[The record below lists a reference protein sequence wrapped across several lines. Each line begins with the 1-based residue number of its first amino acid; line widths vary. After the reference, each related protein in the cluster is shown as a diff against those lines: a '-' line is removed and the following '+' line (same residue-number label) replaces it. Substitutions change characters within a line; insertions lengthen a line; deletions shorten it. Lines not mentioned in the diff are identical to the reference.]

1 MLRFTIRR
9 LAWAVPTLLL
19 VTFLVY
25 VALRLGTDPLQSYLR
40 TNPRASKEKI
50 EQYKSVNG
58 LSSNYVLGYFHW
70 LKNFVTFNWP
80 RSIKGSREVW
90 PELKDAMANTIRL
103 GTFATVVGVS
113 IGLFVGMFAALKPG
127 SRRDVAVNTG
137 AFLGVSIPP
146 YITAV
151 LFQLVFAVYWSRWFG
166 KTLFPTSGVYPPG
179 HIGFDLVLMLK
190 HMALPMMVVAIQVI
204 ATYSRYMRSSL
215 LDVMNSDGCAND
227 TTYFNYID
235 VYDYPVAGFTSRP
248 NPASILNPSVQF
260 VDTSSAD
267 VVYFDWTFYDSTN
280 TMIGSD
286 YVQNPIYNFSGL
298 IEQQYYIQLY
308 VENQNGCSDTV
319 YGTQIVE
326 GEYAFFLPNSFTP
339 NGDGLNDSFFP
350 VGDKISVE
358 NYSFK
363 IFNRWG
369 EMIFSTN
376 DFNEKW
382 DGTYQNNAL
391 SSDAYIWKIDLVDSQ
406 SGEEKSL
413 KGYVLLSR

>member
-1 MLRFTIRR
+1 MRR

-179 HIGFDLVLMLK
+179 HIGFNLVLMLK

-215 LDVMNSDGCAND
+215 LDVMNSDFMRTARSKGISERQVLLKHGVRNALIPVVTIAALDIGSIIGGLIISENIFAYPGMGL
-227 TTYFNYID
+227 YFLDSFTNGD
-235 VYDYPVAGFTSRP
+235 FPLLMPWMVLVVASTLMF
-248 NPASILNPSVQF
+248 NLV
-260 VDTSSAD
+260 AD
-267 VVYFDWTFYDSTN
+267 VS
-280 TMIGSD
+280 
-286 YVQNPIYNFSGL
+286 
-298 IEQQYYIQLY
+298 
-308 VENQNGCSDTV
+308 
-319 YGTQIVE
+319 
-326 GEYAFFLPNSFTP
+326 YAFLDPRIRL
-339 NGDGLNDSFFP
+339 D
-350 VGDKISVE
+350 
-358 NYSFK
+358 
-363 IFNRWG
+363 
-369 EMIFSTN
+369 
-376 DFNEKW
+376 
-382 DGTYQNNAL
+382 
-391 SSDAYIWKIDLVDSQ
+391 
-406 SGEEKSL
+406 
-413 KGYVLLSR
+413 

>member
-1 MLRFTIRR
+1 MRR
-9 LAWAVPTLLL
+9 LAWALPTLLL

-25 VALRLGTDPLQSYLR
+25 IALRLGTDPLQSYLR

-179 HIGFDLVLMLK
+179 HTGFNLVLMLK

-215 LDVMNSDGCAND
+215 LDVLNSDFMRTARSKGISERQVLLKHGVRNALIPVVTIAALDIGSIIGGLIISENIFAYPGMGL
-227 TTYFNYID
+227 YFLDSFTNGD
-235 VYDYPVAGFTSRP
+235 FPLLMPWMVLVVASTLLF
-248 NPASILNPSVQF
+248 NLI
-260 VDTSSAD
+260 AD
-267 VVYFDWTFYDSTN
+267 VS
-280 TMIGSD
+280 
-286 YVQNPIYNFSGL
+286 
-298 IEQQYYIQLY
+298 
-308 VENQNGCSDTV
+308 
-319 YGTQIVE
+319 
-326 GEYAFFLPNSFTP
+326 YAFLDPRIRL
-339 NGDGLNDSFFP
+339 D
-350 VGDKISVE
+350 
-358 NYSFK
+358 
-363 IFNRWG
+363 
-369 EMIFSTN
+369 
-376 DFNEKW
+376 
-382 DGTYQNNAL
+382 
-391 SSDAYIWKIDLVDSQ
+391 
-406 SGEEKSL
+406 
-413 KGYVLLSR
+413 

>member
-1 MLRFTIRR
+1 MRR
-9 LAWAVPTLLL
+9 LAWALPTLLL

-25 VALRLGTDPLQSYLR
+25 IALRLGTDPLQSYLR

-179 HIGFDLVLMLK
+179 HTGFNLVLMLK

-215 LDVMNSDGCAND
+215 LDVLNSDFMRTARSKGISERQVLLKHGVRNALIPVVTIAALDIGSIIGGLIISENIFAYPGMGL
-227 TTYFNYID
+227 YFLDSFTNGD
-235 VYDYPVAGFTSRP
+235 FPLLMPWMVLVVASTLMF
-248 NPASILNPSVQF
+248 NLV
-260 VDTSSAD
+260 AD
-267 VVYFDWTFYDSTN
+267 VS
-280 TMIGSD
+280 
-286 YVQNPIYNFSGL
+286 
-298 IEQQYYIQLY
+298 
-308 VENQNGCSDTV
+308 
-319 YGTQIVE
+319 
-326 GEYAFFLPNSFTP
+326 YAFLDPRIRL
-339 NGDGLNDSFFP
+339 D
-350 VGDKISVE
+350 
-358 NYSFK
+358 
-363 IFNRWG
+363 
-369 EMIFSTN
+369 
-376 DFNEKW
+376 
-382 DGTYQNNAL
+382 
-391 SSDAYIWKIDLVDSQ
+391 
-406 SGEEKSL
+406 
-413 KGYVLLSR
+413 

>member
-40 TNPRASKEKI
+40 TNPRASKAKI

-190 HMALPMMVVAIQVI
+190 HMALPAIQVS

-215 LDVMNSDGCAND
+215 LDVLNSDFMRTARSKGISERQILLKHGVRNALIPVVTIAALDIGSIIGGLIISENIFAYPGMGL
-227 TTYFNYID
+227 YFLDSFTNGD
-235 VYDYPVAGFTSRP
+235 FPLLMPWMVLVVASTLMF
-248 NPASILNPSVQF
+248 NLI
-260 VDTSSAD
+260 AD
-267 VVYFDWTFYDSTN
+267 VS
-280 TMIGSD
+280 
-286 YVQNPIYNFSGL
+286 
-298 IEQQYYIQLY
+298 
-308 VENQNGCSDTV
+308 
-319 YGTQIVE
+319 
-326 GEYAFFLPNSFTP
+326 YAFLDPRIRL
-339 NGDGLNDSFFP
+339 D
-350 VGDKISVE
+350 
-358 NYSFK
+358 
-363 IFNRWG
+363 
-369 EMIFSTN
+369 
-376 DFNEKW
+376 
-382 DGTYQNNAL
+382 
-391 SSDAYIWKIDLVDSQ
+391 
-406 SGEEKSL
+406 
-413 KGYVLLSR
+413 

>member
-1 MLRFTIRR
+1 MNISVATFGGNGGPYNYSWTLDNGISIGSQSSINVSPVSNSTYYYLTISDNCETPESSDSI
-9 LAWAVPTLLL
+9 LVSWYDLPTVDFSADTTSGCWPVEVYFYNNTAVSQ
-19 VTFLVY
+19 
-25 VALRLGTDPLQSYLR
+25 VASCDWDLG
-40 TNPRASKEKI
+40 
-50 EQYKSVNG
+50 NG
-58 LSSNYVLGYFHW
+58 FYSNNL
-70 LKNFVTFNWP
+70 
-80 RSIKGSREVW
+80 
-90 PELKDAMANTIRL
+90 D
-103 GTFATVVGVS
+103 TVVT
-113 IGLFVGMFAALKPG
+113 IYNTPG
-127 SRRDVAVNTG
+127 SYHVTLD
-137 AFLGVSIPP
+137 
-146 YITAV
+146 IT
-151 LFQLVFAVYWSRWFG
+151 
-166 KTLFPTSGVYPPG
+166 
-179 HIGFDLVLMLK
+179 
-190 HMALPMMVVAIQVI
+190 
-204 ATYSRYMRSSL
+204 
-215 LDVMNSDGCAND
+215 NSDGCAND

-235 VYDYPVAGFTSRP
+235 VFDYPVAGFTSRP

-369 EMIFSTN
+369 ELIFSTN
-376 DFNEKW
+376 DFNAKW

-413 KGYVLLSR
+413 KGYVLLSK

>member
-1 MLRFTIRR
+1 MRR

-70 LKNFVTFNWP
+70 LKNFATFNWP

-137 AFLGVSIPP
+137 AFLGVSVPP

-166 KTLFPTSGVYPPG
+166 HTLFPTSGVYPPG
-179 HIGFDLVLMLK
+179 HSGFNLVLMLK

-215 LDVMNSDGCAND
+215 LDVMNSDFMRTARSKGISERQVLLKHGVRNALIPVVTIAALDVGGIIGGLIISENIFAYPGMGL
-227 TTYFNYID
+227 YFLNSFSNGD
-235 VYDYPVAGFTSRP
+235 FPLLMPWMVLVVASTLMF
-248 NPASILNPSVQF
+248 NLV
-260 VDTSSAD
+260 AD
-267 VVYFDWTFYDSTN
+267 VS
-280 TMIGSD
+280 
-286 YVQNPIYNFSGL
+286 
-298 IEQQYYIQLY
+298 
-308 VENQNGCSDTV
+308 
-319 YGTQIVE
+319 
-326 GEYAFFLPNSFTP
+326 YAFLDPRIRL
-339 NGDGLNDSFFP
+339 D
-350 VGDKISVE
+350 
-358 NYSFK
+358 
-363 IFNRWG
+363 
-369 EMIFSTN
+369 
-376 DFNEKW
+376 
-382 DGTYQNNAL
+382 
-391 SSDAYIWKIDLVDSQ
+391 
-406 SGEEKSL
+406 
-413 KGYVLLSR
+413 

>member
-1 MLRFTIRR
+1 MLRFAFRR
-9 LAWAVPTLLL
+9 LVWAVPTLLL

-25 VALRLGTDPLQSYLR
+25 IALRLGTDPLQSYLR

-179 HIGFDLVLMLK
+179 HTGFNLVLMLK
-190 HMALPMMVVAIQVI
+190 YMALPMMVVAIQVI

-215 LDVMNSDGCAND
+215 LDVLNSDFMRTARSKGISERQVLLKHGVRNALIPVVTIAALDIGSIIGGLIISENIFAYPGMGL
-227 TTYFNYID
+227 YFLDSFTNGD
-235 VYDYPVAGFTSRP
+235 FPLLMPWMVLVVASTLMF
-248 NPASILNPSVQF
+248 NLI
-260 VDTSSAD
+260 AD
-267 VVYFDWTFYDSTN
+267 VS
-280 TMIGSD
+280 
-286 YVQNPIYNFSGL
+286 
-298 IEQQYYIQLY
+298 
-308 VENQNGCSDTV
+308 
-319 YGTQIVE
+319 
-326 GEYAFFLPNSFTP
+326 YAFLDPRIRL
-339 NGDGLNDSFFP
+339 D
-350 VGDKISVE
+350 
-358 NYSFK
+358 
-363 IFNRWG
+363 
-369 EMIFSTN
+369 
-376 DFNEKW
+376 
-382 DGTYQNNAL
+382 
-391 SSDAYIWKIDLVDSQ
+391 
-406 SGEEKSL
+406 
-413 KGYVLLSR
+413 

>member
-113 IGLFVGMFAALKPG
+113 IGLLVGMFAALKPG

-179 HIGFDLVLMLK
+179 HTGFNLVLMLK

-215 LDVMNSDGCAND
+215 LDVMNSDFMRTARSKGISERQVLLKHGVRNALIPVVTIAALDIGSIIGGLIISENIFAYPGMGL
-227 TTYFNYID
+227 YFLDSFTNGD
-235 VYDYPVAGFTSRP
+235 FPLLMPSMVLVVASTLMF
-248 NPASILNPSVQF
+248 NLI
-260 VDTSSAD
+260 AD
-267 VVYFDWTFYDSTN
+267 VS
-280 TMIGSD
+280 
-286 YVQNPIYNFSGL
+286 
-298 IEQQYYIQLY
+298 
-308 VENQNGCSDTV
+308 
-319 YGTQIVE
+319 
-326 GEYAFFLPNSFTP
+326 YAFLDPRIRL
-339 NGDGLNDSFFP
+339 D
-350 VGDKISVE
+350 
-358 NYSFK
+358 
-363 IFNRWG
+363 
-369 EMIFSTN
+369 
-376 DFNEKW
+376 
-382 DGTYQNNAL
+382 
-391 SSDAYIWKIDLVDSQ
+391 
-406 SGEEKSL
+406 
-413 KGYVLLSR
+413 

>member
-1 MLRFTIRR
+1 
-9 LAWAVPTLLL
+9 
-19 VTFLVY
+19 VY
-25 VALRLGTDPLQSYLR
+25 IALRLGTDPLQSYLR

-103 GTFATVVGVS
+103 GTFATLVGVS

-179 HIGFDLVLMLK
+179 HTGFNLVLMLK

-215 LDVMNSDGCAND
+215 LDVMNSDFMRTARSKGISERQVLLRHGVRNALIPVVTIAALDVGGIIGGLIISENIFAYPGMGL
-227 TTYFNYID
+227 YFLDSFTNGD
-235 VYDYPVAGFTSRP
+235 FPLLMPWMVLVVASTLMF
-248 NPASILNPSVQF
+248 NLV
-260 VDTSSAD
+260 AD
-267 VVYFDWTFYDSTN
+267 VS
-280 TMIGSD
+280 
-286 YVQNPIYNFSGL
+286 
-298 IEQQYYIQLY
+298 
-308 VENQNGCSDTV
+308 
-319 YGTQIVE
+319 
-326 GEYAFFLPNSFTP
+326 YAFLDPRIRL
-339 NGDGLNDSFFP
+339 D
-350 VGDKISVE
+350 
-358 NYSFK
+358 
-363 IFNRWG
+363 
-369 EMIFSTN
+369 
-376 DFNEKW
+376 
-382 DGTYQNNAL
+382 
-391 SSDAYIWKIDLVDSQ
+391 
-406 SGEEKSL
+406 
-413 KGYVLLSR
+413 

>member
-1 MLRFTIRR
+1 MRR

-103 GTFATVVGVS
+103 GTFASVVGVS

-179 HIGFDLVLMLK
+179 HIGFNFVLMLK

-215 LDVMNSDGCAND
+215 LDVMNSDFMRTARSKGISERQVLLKHGVRNALIPVVTIAALDVGGIIGGLIISENIFAYPGMGL
-227 TTYFNYID
+227 YFLDSFTNGD
-235 VYDYPVAGFTSRP
+235 FPLLMPWMVLVVASTLMF
-248 NPASILNPSVQF
+248 NLV
-260 VDTSSAD
+260 AD
-267 VVYFDWTFYDSTN
+267 VS
-280 TMIGSD
+280 
-286 YVQNPIYNFSGL
+286 
-298 IEQQYYIQLY
+298 
-308 VENQNGCSDTV
+308 
-319 YGTQIVE
+319 
-326 GEYAFFLPNSFTP
+326 YAFLDPRIRL
-339 NGDGLNDSFFP
+339 D
-350 VGDKISVE
+350 
-358 NYSFK
+358 
-363 IFNRWG
+363 
-369 EMIFSTN
+369 
-376 DFNEKW
+376 
-382 DGTYQNNAL
+382 
-391 SSDAYIWKIDLVDSQ
+391 
-406 SGEEKSL
+406 
-413 KGYVLLSR
+413 